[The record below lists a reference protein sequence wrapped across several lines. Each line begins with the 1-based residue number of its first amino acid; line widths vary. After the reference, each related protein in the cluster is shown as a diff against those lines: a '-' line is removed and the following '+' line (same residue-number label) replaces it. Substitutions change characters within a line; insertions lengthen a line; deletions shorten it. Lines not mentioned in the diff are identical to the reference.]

1 MKPIMCTPLQG
12 MVKKKGVHRFRYDLT
27 EMPELRLENPWFALC
42 GRTGR
47 QADKHPGPAARRGCG
62 AFLRGV
68 WRSGILG
75 EKGVT
80 HGVENEAG

>member
-1 MKPIMCTPLQG
+1 MELKTAAHSSLRW
-12 MVKKKGVHRFRYDLT
+12 HSSDLFLSYVRILSLL
-27 EMPELRLENPWFALC
+27 PAWFALC

>member
-12 MVKKKGVHRFRYDLT
+12 MVKKKGMHRFRYDLT

-62 AFLRGV
+62 AFCGV
-68 WRSGILG
+68 CG
-75 EKGVT
+75 
-80 HGVENEAG
+80 EAGFWEKRG